1 MGVILLNHKTINAR
15 KGNIMSQSKYKNMT
29 TEQIIADLDI
39 VEKAIEYHYKIENE
53 AFKTDDVY
61 DDQIFDFITEEL
73 AENDNGTME
82 YEQYE
87 KIARE
92 IMDIISDDLVIEI
105 LKRDH
110 DAMEDANEINESRK
124 GQY

>member
-1 MGVILLNHKTINAR
+1 
-15 KGNIMSQSKYKNMT
+15 MSQSKYKNMT